1 MKKNLAYIL
10 KNGIIAGLVIIAYF
24 LLFYVINPKLLFN
37 PFIYWASLGVLIAII
52 WKTLLDEKKKY
63 QADYTLNWALQT
75 AFGIFVI
82 ANLLYYVFYYVLFGL
97 IDPGLIELQK
107 EVMAE
112 ALEARKSM
120 LSPQQVESLEESMK
134 KDALKVEPGGVFF
147 TYLRGLIGNFVIA
160 LGLAYFVNR
169 Q

>member
-1 MKKNLAYIL
+1 MKINLPYIL
-10 KNGIIAGLVIIAYF
+10 KHGVVTGAVIIAYF
-24 LLFYVINPKLLFN
+24 LLFYLINPKLLFN
-37 PFIYWASLGVLIAII
+37 PFIYWASLGILIAII
-52 WKTLLDEKKKY
+52 WKILLDEKKKY
-63 QADYTLNWALQT
+63 QSDYTLNRALQT
-75 AFGIFVI
+75 AFGIFVV
-82 ANLLYYVFYYVLFGL
+82 ANLMYYIFYYLLFGL
-97 IDPGLIELQK
+97 IDPGLIDLQK

-112 ALEARKSM
+112 ALEARKNM
-120 LSPQQVESLEESMK
+120 LSPQQVQSLEESMR